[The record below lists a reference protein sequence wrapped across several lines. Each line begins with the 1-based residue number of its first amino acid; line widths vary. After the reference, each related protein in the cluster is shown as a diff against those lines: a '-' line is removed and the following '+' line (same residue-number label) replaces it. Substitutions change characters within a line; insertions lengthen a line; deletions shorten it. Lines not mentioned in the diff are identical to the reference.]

1 MKYQFIES
9 DDELVS
15 FCQQLASES
24 YCAVD
29 TEFVREKTYYP
40 LLSLIQIAGEQNMAC
55 IDPFAINDFEPLRQ
69 LFQKP
74 ELLKVFHSPSQDLE
88 ILFQLFGE
96 VPSPVFDTQL
106 AAAVLGF
113 QHQISYADLVFEV
126 TGTRLEKKH
135 TRADWSKRPLSKDE
149 IDYAMDDVRYLMPVY
164 RHIKQELES
173 KNRSSWIEKD
183 LEAMSLSS
191 TYEVDVS
198 SQWQRLKGIQ
208 KLKGVQLQIARQLC
222 QWRELRAQQKD
233 RPRRWIAADDWII
246 EISRK
251 KPTNLEDLALVR
263 EISAKVVEHQGP
275 ILIDIVKESLQS
287 KASEWPEALKPN
299 SLTLHQQALGDCL
312 MGFCRVIADDN
323 NIALATFATRKDI
336 DNLITNR
343 KTSRLAQGWRFN
355 MAGEQLLSF
364 IYGQSKLAVVDGRV
378 CLTSNGDVT
387 EPESSKIAHR

>member
-1 MKYQFIES
+1 MNYQFIES
-9 DDELVS
+9 DDQLAT
-15 FCQQLASES
+15 FCQDLEGES

-29 TEFVREKTYYP
+29 TEFIREKTYYP
-40 LLSLIQIAGEQNMAC
+40 LLSLIQIAGEKVMAC

-74 ELLKVFHSPSQDLE
+74 ELLKVFHAPSQDLE
-88 ILFQLFGE
+88 ILFQHFGE

-164 RHIKQELES
+164 RHIKQELET
-173 KNRSSWIEKD
+173 KNRASWIEKD
-183 LEAMSLSS
+183 LEVMSLSS

-251 KPTNLEDLALVR
+251 KPTSIEDLALVR
-263 EISAKVVEHQGP
+263 EIPAKVVEHQGS
-275 ILIDIVKESLQS
+275 ILIDIVKESSQS
-287 KASEWPEALKPN
+287 KASEWPEALKSQ
-299 SLTLHQQALGDCL
+299 SLSLHQQALGDCL
-312 MGFCRVIADDN
+312 MGFCRIIADAN

-355 MAGEQLLSF
+355 MAGEQLLNF
-364 IYGQSKLAVVDGRV
+364 IYGQSKLAVVDGKV
-378 CLTSNGDVT
+378 CLTANDDVT

>member
-1 MKYQFIES
+1 MNYQFIES
-9 DDELVS
+9 DDQLAT
-15 FCQQLASES
+15 FCQDLEGES

-29 TEFVREKTYYP
+29 TEFIREKTYYP
-40 LLSLIQIAGEQNMAC
+40 LLSLIQIAGEKVMAC

-74 ELLKVFHSPSQDLE
+74 ELLKVFHAPSQDLE
-88 ILFQLFGE
+88 ILFQHFGE

-164 RHIKQELES
+164 RHIKQELET
-173 KNRSSWIEKD
+173 KNRASWIEKD
-183 LEAMSLSS
+183 LEVMSLSS

-251 KPTNLEDLALVR
+251 KPTSIEDLALVR
-263 EISAKVVEHQGP
+263 EIPAKVVEHQGS

-287 KASEWPEALKPN
+287 KASEWPEALKSQ
-299 SLTLHQQALGDCL
+299 SLSLHQQALGDCL
-312 MGFCRVIADDN
+312 MGFCRIIADAN

-355 MAGEQLLSF
+355 MAGEQLLNF
-364 IYGQSKLAVVDGRV
+364 IYGQSKLAVVDGKV
-378 CLTSNGDVT
+378 CLTANDDVT

>member
-1 MKYQFIES
+1 MQYLFIET
-9 DDELVS
+9 DDQLAS

-40 LLSLIQIAGEQNMAC
+40 LLSLIQISGEQHMAC
-55 IDPFAINDFEPLRQ
+55 IDPFAITDFEPLRQ

-88 ILFQLFGE
+88 ILYQHFGE
-96 VPSPVFDTQL
+96 VPTPVFDTQL
-106 AAAVLGF
+106 AAAVLGY

-126 TGTRLEKKH
+126 TGTRLEKKY

-164 RHIKQELES
+164 RQIKQDLEA
-173 KNRSSWIEKD
+173 KNRTSWIEKD
-183 LEAMSLSS
+183 LDTMSLSS

-198 SQWQRLKGIQ
+198 SQWHRLKGIQ
-208 KLKGVQLQIARQLC
+208 KLKGVQLQIARKLC
-222 QWRELRAQQKD
+222 EWRELRAQQKN
-233 RPRRWIAADDWII
+233 RPRRWIVADDWII
-246 EISRK
+246 EIARK
-251 KPTNLEDLALVR
+251 KPTKLEDLALIR
-263 EISAKVVEHQGP
+263 DIPAKVAEHQGP
-275 ILIDIVKESLQS
+275 ALIDIVNQSLQS
-287 KASEWPEALKPN
+287 SASEWPETLKPQQL
-299 SLTLHQQALGDCL
+299 SLHQQALGDCL
-312 MGFCRVIADDN
+312 MGLCRIIADDN

-343 KTSRLAQGWRFN
+343 KSSRLAQGWRFS

-364 IYGQSKLAVVDGRV
+364 IYGQSTLAVDDGRI
-378 CLTSNGDVT
+378 CLSGKSGAT
-387 EPESSKIAHR
+387 EPESSKIAAH